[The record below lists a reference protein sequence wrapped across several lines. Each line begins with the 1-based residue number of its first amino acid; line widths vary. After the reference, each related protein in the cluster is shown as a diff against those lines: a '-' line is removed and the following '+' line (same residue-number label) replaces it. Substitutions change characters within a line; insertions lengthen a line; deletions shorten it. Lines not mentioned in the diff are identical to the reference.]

1 MAKYD
6 TVIDIIGGTPLLRL
20 GNTNIYAKLE
30 YFNPLHSVKDRAAL
44 FMLQGA
50 RTAGRL
56 KKDGVI
62 IEPTSGN
69 TGAALAYIGRQ
80 MGYRTIMVMP
90 SSMSV
95 ERQKL
100 MRALGAELVL
110 TEPALGM
117 QGAVA
122 KAEEL
127 ASSIEGSFI
136 PMQFANPDNAAAHYQ
151 TTAQEILAD
160 MGAANIDYGVFTV
173 GSGGTITGIGRA
185 LKQANPNI
193 KIIAVE
199 PAESPLLSEG
209 KAGPHKIQGIGA
221 NFVPQLLDRSIID
234 SIITVKGDDAIAASR
249 QAAKDYGT
257 LVGISSGAALYAS
270 QAVAAQN
277 PDANIITLFPDTGE
291 RYLSTDLFNY

>member
-1 MAKYD
+1 MTKYD
-6 TVIDIIGGTPLLRL
+6 SIINIIGNTPLLRL
-20 GNTNIYAKLE
+20 GSTNIYAKLE

-50 RTAGRL
+50 EAAGKL
-56 KKDGVI
+56 KKGGVI

-69 TGAALAYIGRQ
+69 TGVALAYIGRQ
-80 MGYRTIMVMP
+80 KGYRIIVVMP
-90 SSMSV
+90 SSMSI

-110 TEPALGM
+110 TEPSLGM

-127 ASSIEGSFI
+127 AASIEGSFV
-136 PMQFANPDNAAAHYQ
+136 PMQFVNHDNATAHYQ

-160 MGAANIDYGVFTV
+160 MDAKNIDYGVFTV
-173 GSGGTITGIGRA
+173 GSGGTITGIGQA

-193 KIIAVE
+193 KIVAVE

-209 KAGPHKIQGIGA
+209 RAAPHKIQGIGA
-221 NFVPQLLDRSIID
+221 NFVPQLLDKSIID
-234 SIITVKGDDAIAASR
+234 GIITVKGDDAITAAK
-249 QAAKDYGT
+249 QAVKDYGT

-270 QAVAAQN
+270 QAIAVQYPN
-277 PDANIITLFPDTGE
+277 ANIVTLFPDTGE
-291 RYLSTDLFNY
+291 RYLSTELFNN

>member
-1 MAKYD
+1 MAKF
-6 TVIDIIGGTPLLRL
+6 TSIVDIVGNTPLLRL
-20 GNTNIYAKLE
+20 NNTNIYAKLE

-44 FMLQGA
+44 FMLRGA
-50 RTAGRL
+50 ERAGKL
-56 KKDGVI
+56 AKGGTI

-69 TGAALAYIGRQ
+69 TGIALAYIGRQ

-90 SSMSV
+90 SSMSA

-117 QGAVA
+117 AGAVA
-122 KAEEL
+122 KADEL
-127 ASSIEGSFI
+127 AASTKGSFV
-136 PMQFANPDNAAAHYQ
+136 PMQFSNPDNAAAHYQ
-151 TTAQEILAD
+151 TTAQEIIAD
-160 MGAANIDYGVFTV
+160 MAGTSIDYAVLTI
-173 GSGGTITGIGRA
+173 GSGGTITGVGRA

-193 KIIAVE
+193 KIVAVE

-209 KAGPHKIQGIGA
+209 RAAPHKIQGIGA

-234 SIITVKGDDAIAASR
+234 SIITVKGDNAIAAAK

-270 QAVAAQN
+270 QTIAAQYPN
-277 PDANIITLFPDTGE
+277 ANIVTLFPDTGE
-291 RYLSTDLFNY
+291 RYLSTELFD